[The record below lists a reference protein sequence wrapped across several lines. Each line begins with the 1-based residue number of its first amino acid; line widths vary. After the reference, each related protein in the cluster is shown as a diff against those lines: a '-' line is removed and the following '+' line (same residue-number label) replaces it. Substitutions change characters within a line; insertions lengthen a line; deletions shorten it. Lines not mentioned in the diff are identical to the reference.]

1 MRENDE
7 LTAQLLKGI
16 SFGDVGS
23 SSQAPAS
30 FQVGSSN
37 WSFIDGD
44 TIVDNTTGKRVRIG
58 NVDTRETS
66 KFIEGEGYKYGE
78 AGAELATSYIWSLA
92 NKHGFTN
99 VKLGDTED
107 DRGRNIGDLYDDD
120 GNALSDMLLASGLV
134 LPGFMGKSDI
144 TTDQYGSDVYRA
156 GVLRRSL
163 RDTNFNDLN
172 DFEKAA
178 KIIRSAETADTGG
191 IPVQKVMAF
200 NLQEYAANPDLYK
213 GIRTRIA
220 GADPE
225 GMTNT
230 PFGTGWDIG
239 WMGVGQSFLEV
250 GRKLSNM
257 AGFEDLDTYF
267 ASGIG
272 TYENELAAMPMMRTD
287 VTEVDWTSFDE
298 ATDSI
303 ASLMGS
309 SLPYMSMTIAAIAS
323 TAAAPMT
330 GGAAFAVPATM
341 YTGLVL
347 DEMEGPVSEKSF
359 SLALGAGALMMVADR
374 VGAKGLISPSQAI
387 TKEGRKELIEY
398 LREEDGLT
406 YDQASQM
413 VASMSKRAL
422 AELSSDGLRLAQ
434 DQVARGV
441 ALRRAVGQISKGA
454 AGESATEMMQE
465 LTQYTAA
472 VLGSNKEWDFDEV
485 ENRLI
490 NAAAAGGLLGG
501 TFMIPRA
508 AYDAG
513 DWKRVA
519 DALTN
524 ADPEDRRKFDYASEK
539 EVQEYD
545 KVRVNEEWT
554 AAQQKKVN
562 AKKVKGKKGKRKKV
576 KSITTD
582 SLAANYEAE
591 ETTTI
596 GKMWQ
601 FVQSPLGFF
610 QAASSRYLGDLGAKL
625 PTAARFLSVLGHT
638 TGGALPGRSFTNLQ
652 GHINASLNETLG
664 KSEDLIDKFT
674 VNKAKSAAAKAEEAS
689 KIIDGFYRKVLINIT
704 KQGKDGSMTVR
715 EALNKVDWKS
725 LDPTYRDNKEA
736 LIETLTRADAMAVR
750 MLKETNEI
758 NKAAN
763 RASIRNLPDWI
774 FRHKGFKRD
783 YIEKNRVKFVNT
795 LMKNYPQLSKGEAE
809 AITYSIINN
818 QNITNA
824 QEAFDVLKGGILPGE
839 HKSRKFGL
847 SDNPEFAE
855 FLDQNFFNNM
865 SEAARANARYQ
876 AHMTFFGQDG
886 SLVDQAF
893 EDMVKEAREYA
904 AGDQRVL
911 DSLMKD
917 ISKAAFNVRNLLNA
931 ESGNYNRIESPFL
944 KNAQKYL
951 TLLTALQ
958 GLGLAAFSSLPEWG
972 LLPHGVSR
980 EILLDN
986 IGTVGQ
992 QAGKAL
998 ANYMKNLGEVSRVS
1012 GVAKEAGIM
1021 ESGKGSQVER
1031 GSPEDLV
1038 NRAGLGLQETGAAT
1052 TTGMTETNDFTRV
1065 IADAFFKA
1073 NFLQDQTQMHRHI
1086 RAAFYNDFLM
1096 EKLSLVYTSRGRP
1109 ETNEVRNARRMLQD
1123 LGVPVDRM
1131 VDISEKMV
1139 AKGGLD
1145 KLNAQDQVFWETQF
1159 LNGATN
1165 FINQAVPMPNAFN
1178 RPLFYSDPRF
1188 MLLTQFNG
1196 YVSTFTANQIP
1207 RLWESV
1213 KGNVG
1218 LRYSTFATLAT
1229 MVFMSFLSQA
1239 IKDELKY
1246 GESSPYLTDRE
1257 KVLRGIYSSGLLGT
1271 GERILGS
1278 NFLFPLYGEDRSP
1291 TPLHFLWNNVA
1302 GEAAAVG
1309 TVERVYGIAE
1319 GYMEDDDVKMVKN
1332 FYGSLPF
1339 LGSVKHRATEYTLN

>member
-144 TTDQYGSDVYRA
+144 TTDQYGSDVYQA

-163 RDTNFNDLN
+163 RDSNFSNLN

-191 IPVQKVMAF
+191 IPVEKVMAF

-230 PFGTGWDIG
+230 PWGTGWDIG

-272 TYENELAAMPMMRTD
+272 TYENELATMPMMRTD

-303 ASLMGS
+303 ASFMGS
-309 SLPYMSMTIAAIAS
+309 SLPYMSMTIAAIAA

-359 SLALGAGALMMVADR
+359 GLALGAGALMMVADR

-387 TKEGRKELIEY
+387 TKEGR
-398 LREEDGLT
+398 EEVIKHVMKDGLT

-422 AELSSDGLRLAQ
+422 AELSSDGLRLAK

-472 VLGSNKEWDFDEV
+472 VLGSDKEWDFDEV

-513 DWKRVA
+513 DWKTVTN
-519 DALTN
+519 ALTE
-524 ADPEDRRKFDYASEK
+524 ADPEDVRKFDYASEK
-539 EVQEYD
+539 EIQEYD

-554 AAQQKKVN
+554 ADQQKKVN
-562 AKKVKGKKGKRKKV
+562 AKKDKD
-576 KSITTD
+576 ITVD

-638 TGGALPGRSFTNLQ
+638 TGGALPGSSFTNLQ
-652 GHINASLNETLG
+652 GRVNASLNETLG
-664 KSEDLIDKFT
+664 RSEDLVDKFT

-704 KQGKDGSMTVR
+704 KQGKDGAMTVR

-750 MLKETNEI
+750 MLKETNVI
-758 NKAAN
+758 NK
-763 RASIRNLPDWI
+763 
-774 FRHKGFKRD
+774 
-783 YIEKNRVKFVNT
+783 
-795 LMKNYPQLSKGEAE
+795 
-809 AITYSIINN
+809 
-818 QNITNA
+818 
-824 QEAFDVLKGGILPGE
+824 
-839 HKSRKFGL
+839 
-847 SDNPEFAE
+847 
-855 FLDQNFFNNM
+855 
-865 SEAARANARYQ
+865 
-876 AHMTFFGQDG
+876 
-886 SLVDQAF
+886 
-893 EDMVKEAREYA
+893 
-904 AGDQRVL
+904 
-911 DSLMKD
+911 
-917 ISKAAFNVRNLLNA
+917 
-931 ESGNYNRIESPFL
+931 RI
-944 KNAQKYL
+944 
-951 TLLTALQ
+951 
-958 GLGLAAFSSLPEWG
+958 
-972 LLPHGVSR
+972 
-980 EILLDN
+980 
-986 IGTVGQ
+986 
-992 QAGKAL
+992 
-998 ANYMKNLGEVSRVS
+998 
-1012 GVAKEAGIM
+1012 
-1021 ESGKGSQVER
+1021 
-1031 GSPEDLV
+1031 
-1038 NRAGLGLQETGAAT
+1038 
-1052 TTGMTETNDFTRV
+1052 
-1065 IADAFFKA
+1065 
-1073 NFLQDQTQMHRHI
+1073 
-1086 RAAFYNDFLM
+1086 
-1096 EKLSLVYTSRGRP
+1096 
-1109 ETNEVRNARRMLQD
+1109 
-1123 LGVPVDRM
+1123 
-1131 VDISEKMV
+1131 
-1139 AKGGLD
+1139 
-1145 KLNAQDQVFWETQF
+1145 
-1159 LNGATN
+1159 
-1165 FINQAVPMPNAFN
+1165 
-1178 RPLFYSDPRF
+1178 
-1188 MLLTQFNG
+1188 
-1196 YVSTFTANQIP
+1196 
-1207 RLWESV
+1207 
-1213 KGNVG
+1213 
-1218 LRYSTFATLAT
+1218 
-1229 MVFMSFLSQA
+1229 
-1239 IKDELKY
+1239 
-1246 GESSPYLTDRE
+1246 
-1257 KVLRGIYSSGLLGT
+1257 
-1271 GERILGS
+1271 
-1278 NFLFPLYGEDRSP
+1278 
-1291 TPLHFLWNNVA
+1291 
-1302 GEAAAVG
+1302 
-1309 TVERVYGIAE
+1309 
-1319 GYMEDDDVKMVKN
+1319 
-1332 FYGSLPF
+1332 
-1339 LGSVKHRATEYTLN
+1339 

>member
-7 LTAQLLKGI
+7 LMAQLLKGI

-44 TIVDNTTGKRVRIG
+44 TVVDNTTGKRVRIG

-66 KFIEGEGYKYGE
+66 KFIAGEGYKYGE

-120 GNALSDMLLASGLV
+120 GVALSDMLLASGIV

-144 TTDQYGSDVYRA
+144 TTDQYGSDVYQA

-178 KIIRSAETADTGG
+178 KIIRSSETADTGG
-191 IPVQKVMAF
+191 IPVQKLMAF
-200 NLQEYAANPDLYK
+200 NLQEYAANPDLYR

-230 PFGTGWDIG
+230 PWSTGWDIG

-250 GRKLSNM
+250 GRKLANM
-257 AGFEDLDTYF
+257 AGFEDLDTYL

-272 TYENELAAMPMMRTD
+272 TYENELAAMPMMRSD
-287 VTEVDWTSFDE
+287 LTEVDWTSFDE

-309 SLPYMSMTIAAIAS
+309 FLPYMTITMSAMA
-323 TAAAPMT
+323 TAPYT
-330 GGAAFAVPATM
+330 LGGSFAVPATM
-341 YTGLVL
+341 YTGTVL
-347 DEMEGPVSEKSF
+347 DEMEGPVSEKNF
-359 SLALGAGALMMVADR
+359 GLALGAGALMMVADR
-374 VGAKGLISPSQAI
+374 LGAKGLISPSQAI
-387 TKEGRKELIEY
+387 TKEGREELIEY
-398 LREEDGLT
+398 LRGKEDLT
-406 YDQASQM
+406 YDQASKM
-413 VASMSKRAL
+413 IASMSKREL
-422 AELSSDGLRLAQ
+422 AKMSTDGLRLAQ
-434 DQVARGV
+434 DQIARGV

-513 DWKRVA
+513 DWKTVA
-519 DALTN
+519 DALSK
-524 ADPEDRRKFDYASEK
+524 ADPEDVRKFDYASEK
-539 EVQEYD
+539 EVQEHG

-562 AKKVKGKKGKRKKV
+562 ARKNKGV
-576 KSITTD
+576 TID
-582 SLAANYEAE
+582 SFADSHEPDK

-596 GKMWQ
+596 GKMWK
-601 FVQSPLGFF
+601 FVQNTQGFF
-610 QAASSRYLGDLGAKL
+610 QAASSRTLGDLGAKL
-625 PTAARFLSVLGHT
+625 PTAARLLSVLGHT
-638 TGGALPGRSFTNLQ
+638 TGGALPGSSFTNFQ
-652 GHINASLNETLG
+652 GRVNASLNETLG
-664 KSEDLIDKFT
+664 KSEDLVDKFT

-704 KQGKDGSMTVR
+704 KQGKNGSMTVR

-763 RASIRNLPDWI
+763 RAAIRNLPDWI

-818 QNITNA
+818 QNITHA

-839 HKSRKFGL
+839 HKSRRFGL

-855 FLDQNFFNNM
+855 FLEQNFFNNM

-876 AHMTFFGQDG
+876 AHMTFFGQNG

-893 EDMVKEAREYA
+893 QDMVKEAREYA

-917 ISKAAFNVRNLLNA
+917 INKAAFNVRNLLNA
-931 ESGNYNRIESPFL
+931 ESGNYNRIKSPFI

-980 EILLDN
+980 KVLLDN
-986 IGTVGQ
+986 IGTAGQ

-998 ANYMKNLGEVSRVS
+998 ASYMKNLGEVSRVS

-1021 ESGKGSQVER
+1021 KSGKGSQVER

-1073 NFLQDQTQMHRHI
+1073 NFLQDQTQMHRNI

-1096 EKLSLVYTSRGRP
+1096 EKLSIIKVNRGKP

-1145 KLNAQDQVFWETQF
+1145 KLDAQDQVFWETQF

-1178 RPLFYSDPRF
+1178 RPLFYSDQRF
-1188 MLLTQFNG
+1188 MVLTQFNG

-1229 MVFMSFLSQA
+1229 MLFMSFLSQA

-1291 TPLHFLWNNVA
+1291 TPVHFLWNNVA
-1302 GEAAAVG
+1302 GEAAAAG
-1309 TVERVYGIAE
+1309 TLERVYGMAS
-1319 GYMEDDDVKMVKN
+1319 GYLEDDDVKMVKN